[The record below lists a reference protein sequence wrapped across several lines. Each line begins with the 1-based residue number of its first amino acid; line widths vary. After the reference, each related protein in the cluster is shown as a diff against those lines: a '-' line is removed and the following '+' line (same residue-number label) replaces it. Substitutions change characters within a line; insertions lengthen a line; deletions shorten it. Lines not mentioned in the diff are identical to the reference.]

1 MFIIVSYDI
10 KTDEIGNKILQK
22 VFKICKKYL
31 FRLQNSVFI
40 GELSKMEIENLKKE
54 LSYCIRNSD
63 KCDIMIV
70 KNVKNIVHYSL
81 SQQQDY
87 NKTIII

>member
-22 VFKICKKYL
+22 TFKICKKYL

-40 GELSKMEIENLKKE
+40 GELSKNELEKLTNE
-54 LSYCIRNSD
+54 LSHHIRETD
-63 KCDIMIV
+63 KCDIIIA
-70 KNVKNIVHYSL
+70 KNIKNIEHYSVL
-81 SQQQDY
+81 QQSNY